1 MGLHPVASGNGNGML
16 NLVNAPG
23 AGRLVWWLCGFWGLV
38 VLLPVGVNYLA
49 LLLLLLAV
57 LVQGDRAQ
65 RLARLRAHPMWW
77 PLVLYVLWTLVV
89 LALQPTIFEETPSN
103 LWHGGRI
110 VLTLA
115 LAISLSQEE
124 ARMALLGFLASLGLG
139 VLVIAAYH
147 AGITPDWGFWA
158 HLTHPSTNKTIS
170 AAILFSMLA
179 TAALVVTS
187 SSLGGRMRWLSAC
200 VLMVALLV
208 MVVALGKRTA
218 MVGFFLA
225 VLAAGVHQWRHHRLR
240 LASAMSLT
248 TFAAA
253 LLIVSVPGVE
263 SRLMQGVSEVQAAMS
278 GAVDPTSWG
287 VRVQMIR
294 HTSDMMIERPLTG
307 WGIGAWNDQWRARVP
322 AELAGFNMPHND
334 LLWMGAQGGVP
345 GALLWLLL
353 LVSAGWAAWTRRNWQ
368 GRAAFVVVVITTASA
383 LVNNATRDATI
394 GLPMLWMM
402 GVFLSLAATSEVSH
416 D

>member
-1 MGLHPVASGNGNGML
+1 MGLYPVASGNGMP
-16 NLVNAPG
+16 NLVQAPD
-23 AGRLVWWLCGFWGLV
+23 AGRLVWCLCGFWGLV

-110 VLTLA
+110 ALTLA
-115 LAISLSQEE
+115 LAISLSQQE
-124 ARMALLGFLASLGLG
+124 ARLALLGFLASLGLG
-139 VLVIAAYH
+139 VLVIVAYH
-147 AGITPDWGFWA
+147 AGITPDWDFWA

-179 TAALVVTS
+179 AAAWVVTS
-187 SSLGGRMRWLSAC
+187 SHREKARWVAAG
-200 VLMVALLV
+200 VLVVTLLII
-208 MVVALGKRTA
+208 VVALGKRTA

-240 LASAMSLT
+240 LASAMTLT
-248 TFAAA
+248 TVAAA

-263 SRLMQGVSEVQAAMS
+263 SRLTQGVSEVQAAMS

-294 HTSDMMIERPLTG
+294 HTSDMVIERPLTG

-322 AELAGFNMPHND
+322 ADLAGFNMPHND

-353 LVSAGWAAWTRRNWQ
+353 LVSAGWAAWNWRNWQ
-368 GRAAFVVVVITTASA
+368 GRAAFAVVVITTASA

-402 GVFLSLAATSEVSH
+402 GVFLSLAATSEESH